1 MLTTIHQVSV
11 RTVVISLVALL
22 ATAAAFGQD
31 HPKADGSPVKWPS
44 FESALESAKD
54 SGKIILI
61 DVFSPTCPWCRKMQ
75 AEVYTDKQLQNY
87 LYSTFEIGRID
98 ISIDSDT
105 VNFKGYELSS
115 AQLGA
120 GFGATGTPTTI
131 FMEPSGEYITRLPG
145 YHGLDDF
152 REVLKYVG
160 SGSYKDMSFEEYL
173 EGKE

>member
-1 MLTTIHQVSV
+1 MLTTIHQISV
-11 RTVVISLVALL
+11 RTVFSLVALL
-22 ATAAAFGQD
+22 ATGAALGQD
-31 HPKADGSPVKWPS
+31 HPKANGAPVEWPS

-54 SGKIILI
+54 TGKIVLI
-61 DVFSPTCPWCRKMQ
+61 DVFAPTCPWCRKMQ
-75 AEVYTDKQLQNY
+75 AEVYTDRQLQNY

-120 GFGATGTPTTI
+120 GFGASGTPTTI

-160 SGSYKDMSFEEYL
+160 SGSYKDMSFTDYL
-173 EGKE
+173 EVEE